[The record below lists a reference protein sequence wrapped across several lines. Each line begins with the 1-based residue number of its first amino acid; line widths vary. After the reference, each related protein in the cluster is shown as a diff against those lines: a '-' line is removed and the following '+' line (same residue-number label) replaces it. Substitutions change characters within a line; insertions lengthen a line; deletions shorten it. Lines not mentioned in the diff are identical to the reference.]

1 MMNVAKTGRAIGSKY
16 VKESVL
22 LGVPMKDLIQNEV
35 IRQTRYRYSRWGGN
49 VFGNGNHTATTS
61 NWVW

>member
-35 IRQTRYRYSRWGGN
+35 IRQTRYQYSPKN
-49 VFGNGNHTATTS
+49 
-61 NWVW
+61 